1 MLTVV
6 LICHVV
12 SQVATVNCHDCG
24 TSTVQLDQSD
34 CQVRLRQSTL
44 ATVDS
49 NRQEELSDGVLV
61 QVIGTYDATFSVKS
75 WSPS

>member
-34 CQVRLRQSTL
+34 CQVRLRRSTL

-49 NRQEELSDGVLV
+49 NREEELSDVMPTSHARGGVRQASNPL
-61 QVIGTYDATFSVKS
+61 A
-75 WSPS
+75 

>member
-12 SQVATVNCHDCG
+12 SQVATVNCHNSG
-24 TSTVQLDQSD
+24 MSTVQLDQSD

-49 NRQEELSDGVLV
+49 NRQEELSDAHPEH
-61 QVIGTYDATFSVKS
+61 QIRSSMIGFIGIKDSV
-75 WSPS
+75 